1 MQPSLKPSWSPLSCL
16 LFTVSRWTHCC
27 VSSSQ
32 SLNPGVFPQTLPRVP
47 NKPCCVPLSAVAR
60 VLCSARKAKVDEL
73 RQKLEKLLQSA
84 TLVEQR
90 VLYDRAVFWAAVKVQ
105 QDKLGVIKQVL
116 EVRGV
121 LPGAV

>member
-1 MQPSLKPSWSPLSCL
+1 M
-16 LFTVSRWTHCC
+16 
-27 VSSSQ
+27 
-32 SLNPGVFPQTLPRVP
+32 
-47 NKPCCVPLSAVAR
+47 
-60 VLCSARKAKVDEL
+60 DEL